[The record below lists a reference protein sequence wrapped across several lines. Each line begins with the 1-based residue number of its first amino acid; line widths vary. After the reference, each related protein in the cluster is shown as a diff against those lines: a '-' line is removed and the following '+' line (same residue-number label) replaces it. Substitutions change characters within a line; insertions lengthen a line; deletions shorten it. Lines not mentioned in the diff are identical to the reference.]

1 MSPKLPVVKA
11 REVVRIATKLGFVFD
26 HQKGSHAVYYRE
38 KDNARVVIPIHAGK
52 DLRPKT
58 LAGILDDMGV
68 TPEEFRRLL
77 RE

>member
-1 MSPKLPVVKA
+1 VSPKLPVVKA
-11 REVVRIATKLGFVFD
+11 GEVARVATRLGFVFH
-26 HQKGSHAVYYRE
+26 HQKGSHAVFYRE
-38 KDNARVVIPIHAGK
+38 KDNARVVIPMHAGK

-58 LAGILDDMGV
+58 LAGILTDMGI

>member
-1 MSPKLPVVKA
+1 VVKA
-11 REVVRIATKLGFVFD
+11 REVVRVATRLGFVFD

-38 KDNARVVIPIHAGK
+38 KDKARLVIPVHAGK

>member
-11 REVVRIATKLGFVFD
+11 REVIRVATKLGFVFD
-26 HQKGSHAVYYRE
+26 HQKGGHAVYHRE
-38 KDNARVVIPIHAGK
+38 KDKARVVIPMHAGK

-58 LAGILDDMGV
+58 LAGILDDMGI

>member
-1 MSPKLPVVKA
+1 LSPKLPVVKA
-11 REVVRIATKLGFVFD
+11 REVVRVATKRGFVFD

-38 KDNARVVIPIHAGK
+38 KDNARIVIPMHAGK

-58 LAGILDDMGV
+58 LEGILDDMGV

-77 RE
+77 RG

>member
-1 MSPKLPVVKA
+1 MSPKLPAVKA
-11 REVVRIATKLGFVFD
+11 REVVRVATKLGFVLD

-38 KDNARVVIPIHAGK
+38 KDKARVVIPMHADK
-52 DLRPKT
+52 NLRPKI

-68 TPEEFRRLL
+68 TPEEFQRLL

>member
-11 REVVRIATKLGFVFD
+11 REVVRVATRLGFIFD

-38 KDNARVVIPIHAGK
+38 KDNARVVIPMRAGK

-77 RE
+77 RG

>member
-1 MSPKLPVVKA
+1 VSPKLPVVKA
-11 REVVRIATKLGFVFD
+11 REVVRVATKLGLVFD

-38 KDNARVVIPIHAGK
+38 KDKARVVIPMHAGK
-52 DLRPKT
+52 DLMPKT

-68 TPEEFRRLL
+68 TPEEFQRLL